1 MTGHGTLANKSDIV
15 EYNTMLKI
23 ARERV
28 EKLFKAGK
36 SEAEVV
42 EARPLK
48 DLDAKWAANDEAAIN
63 FLKMVYNSF
72 KRSRAHQRGKLTIAI
87 ASELLSSS
95 GGISRNPAAD
105 RALNRGLSKLGKPP

>member
-1 MTGHGTLANKSDIV
+1 MTGHGTLASKSDIV

-28 EKLFKAGK
+28 EKLFKEGK

-42 EARPLK
+42 AARPLR
-48 DLDAKWAANDEAAIN
+48 DLDAKWAANDWAAIN

-72 KRSRAHQRGKLTIAI
+72 KRS
-87 ASELLSSS
+87 
-95 GGISRNPAAD
+95 
-105 RALNRGLSKLGKPP
+105 

>member
-36 SEAEVV
+36 SEAEVIAGQTIKGSRR
-42 EARPLK
+42 EMGRKRRGCNQFSK
-48 DLDAKWAANDEAAIN
+48 D
-63 FLKMVYNSF
+63 
-72 KRSRAHQRGKLTIAI
+72 
-87 ASELLSSS
+87 
-95 GGISRNPAAD
+95 
-105 RALNRGLSKLGKPP
+105 GLQLF